1 MVGLIVLLVTILLF
15 LIIILIDSII
25 EKYFCS
31 IFKYRI
37 VKKVENLRTK
47 YIIQR
52 RFLFW
57 FFWVD
62 VDRYPANL
70 YTLEEVKSQIKRFKR
85 KNKKE
90 VVVLYEEQ

>member
-1 MVGLIVLLVTILLF
+1 MVGLIVLLQIFLLF
-15 LIIILIDSII
+15 CIIALIDSII
-25 EKYFCS
+25 EKYFCG

-62 VDRYPANL
+62 VDRYPANY
-70 YTLEEVKSQIKRFKR
+70 YTLEEVKSEIEKLKS
-85 KNKKE
+85 KTKKE
-90 VVVLYEEQ
+90 VVYEEQ

>member
-1 MVGLIVLLVTILLF
+1 MVGLIVLLQIFLLF
-15 LIIILIDSII
+15 CIIVLIDSII
-25 EKYFCS
+25 KKYFCS

-70 YTLEEVKSQIKRFKR
+70 YTLEKVKSEIEKLKS
-85 KNKKE
+85 KTKKE
-90 VVVLYEEQ
+90 VVYKEQ